1 MTSTTK
7 TAPPAELSVKRI
19 RTWSALLGVL
29 SAAVVLAVAEFFA
42 VFISPAS
49 SPVLAVGS
57 LVIDLAPS
65 WLKDLTI
72 ALFGTNDK
80 IVLLLCVGLL
90 VLVLAVAIG
99 LVEYA
104 RPSWG
109 VILLVFVGVVAT
121 IAVTTRAQASASWPM
136 PTVLGV
142 VAGVLVL
149 RLTMIRLRRWVSSA
163 PVTPA
168 KTPAGTAAAARAA
181 SAQRSSATP
190 NRVPAASRR
199 DFLRIVGVAS
209 VGAVLVGVG
218 ARVVNASA
226 SVVDAVRTAL
236 TLPAAAFPA
245 PAIPAGAS
253 LDVAGIS
260 PIITPNA
267 DFYRIDT
274 ALVVPNIDADEWSL
288 KITGMVE
295 NEIEITFAELL
306 ALPLVET
313 AATLSCVSNVVGGDL
328 VDNAMWLGYPIREL
342 LAQAK
347 PLAGADMVLS
357 RSIDGF
363 TASTPIEALQEE
375 SRESIL
381 AVGMNGEPLP
391 REHGFP
397 VRMVVPGLYG
407 YVSATKWVVEMEVTR
422 FADATAYWTD
432 RGWSAI
438 GPVKV
443 QSRIDVPSSD
453 ASVEAGT
460 VAVAGVAWAPN
471 TGIAGV
477 EVRVDSG
484 DWEAAELATAIS
496 ADTWVQW
503 VYQWEATSG
512 NHIIEVRATDT
523 EGTTQSGDP
532 VPVVPDGAEG
542 WHRIGVQV
550 A

>member
-1 MTSTTK
+1 MTFATT
-7 TAPPAELSVKRI
+7 TADKQSITVQQVR
-19 RTWSALLGVL
+19 RWSALLGVL
-29 SAAVVLAVAEFFA
+29 SAAVVLAVAELFA

-49 SPVLAVGS
+49 SPLFAAGS
-57 LVIDLAPS
+57 LVIDLAPA

-80 IVLLLCVGLL
+80 IVLLVCLAILVLIVAVVIGLL
-90 VLVLAVAIG
+90 
-99 LVEYA
+99 EFA

-109 VILLVFVGVVAT
+109 VILLVLAGVIAT

-136 PTVLGV
+136 PTVLGI

-149 RLTMIRLRRWVSSA
+149 RLTMIRLRRWVQSA
-163 PVTPA
+163 PA
-168 KTPAGTAAAARAA
+168 TAATARTVAGPDDTQRHTAAG
-181 SAQRSSATP
+181 

-218 ARVVNASA
+218 ARVVNAGA
-226 SVVDAVRTAL
+226 TVVDAVRTAL
-236 TLPAAAFPA
+236 TLPTPAVAAAP
-245 PAIPAGAS
+245 IPASAS
-253 LDVAGIS
+253 LNVPGIS

-306 ALPLVET
+306 ALPLIET

-363 TASTPIEALQEE
+363 TASTPLEALQEE

-407 YVSATKWVVEMEVTR
+407 YVSATKWVVEMQVTR

-432 RGWSAI
+432 RGWSAM

-443 QSRIDVPSSD
+443 QSRIDVPTQGS
-453 ASVEAGT
+453 SVEAGT

-471 TGIAGV
+471 TGITGV
-477 EVRVDSG
+477 EVRIDGGSWN
-484 DWEAAELATAIS
+484 DAELATAIS

-503 VYQWEATSG
+503 VYEWEASAG
-512 NHIIEVRATDT
+512 EHVIEVRATDAAS
-523 EGTTQSGDP
+523 TTQSGVP
-532 VPVVPDGAEG
+532 LPVVPDGAEG
-542 WHRIGVQV
+542 WHTIRVQV

>member
-1 MTSTTK
+1 VTSATK
-7 TAPPAELSVKRI
+7 TADKHSITVQQVR
-19 RTWSALLGVL
+19 RWSALLGVL

-49 SPVLAVGS
+49 SPLLAAGS
-57 LVIDLAPS
+57 LVIDLAPA

-80 IVLLLCVGLL
+80 IVLLVCLGILVLIVAIALGLL
-90 VLVLAVAIG
+90 
-99 LVEYA
+99 EFA
-104 RPSWG
+104 RPGWG
-109 VILLVFVGVVAT
+109 VILLVFAGVIAT
-121 IAVTTRAQASASWPM
+121 IAVTTRAQATAAWPM

-149 RLTMIRLRRWVSSA
+149 RLTMIRLRRWVQSA
-163 PVTPA
+163 PTTAVTV
-168 KTPAGTAAAARAA
+168 ARPGG
-181 SAQRSSATP
+181 AQRQSTAP

-199 DFLRIVGVAS
+199 DFLRIVWVTS
-209 VGAVLVGVG
+209 IGAVLVGVG

-226 SVVDAVRTAL
+226 TVVDAVRTAL
-236 TLPAAAFPA
+236 TLPTPAVAAP
-245 PAIPAGAS
+245 PIPASAS
-253 LDVAGIS
+253 LAVPGIS
-260 PIITPNA
+260 PIITPNS

-274 ALVVPNIDADEWSL
+274 ALVVPNIDADEWRL
-288 KITGMVE
+288 RITGMVE
-295 NEIEITFAELL
+295 NEIEISFAELL
-306 ALPLVET
+306 AMPLIET
-313 AATLSCVSNVVGGDL
+313 AVTLSCVSNVVGGDL

-342 LAQAK
+342 LAKAK

-375 SRESIL
+375 SRDSIL
-381 AVGMNGEPLP
+381 AVGMNGKPLP

-407 YVSATKWVVEMEVTR
+407 YVSATKWVVEMQVTR
-422 FADATAYWTD
+422 FADVNAYWTD
-432 RGWSAI
+432 RGWSAR

-443 QSRIDVPSSD
+443 QSRIDVPAQGTLVD
-453 ASVEAGT
+453 AGT

-471 TGIAGV
+471 TGVTGV
-477 EVRVDSG
+477 EVRIDGGSWT
-484 DWEAAELATAIS
+484 DAQLATAIS

-503 VYQWEATSG
+503 VNEWEATSG
-512 NHIIEVRATDT
+512 EHVIEVRATDAASR
-523 EGTTQSGDP
+523 TQSGVP
-532 VPVVPDGAEG
+532 LPVVPDGAEG
-542 WHRIGVQV
+542 WHRISVQV